1 MRSLL
6 QNQSMGLKY
15 LLAVAFFVFIYLLYN
30 ANNIS
35 SSCVTKAK
43 STMSWVSTLSAQQWN
58 VHSQWGED
66 GVIDTIFKNIGTT
79 DKVYVEFG
87 VEDCITQ
94 CNTRYLRE
102 LGWDVKNSL
111 LMDGGYSNPDI
122 NLQQVI
128 FWPSNILELFQRFGV
143 KKEFDFLSVDTDS
156 YDWFMIET
164 ILEAGYRPR
173 VIVTEINAN
182 FGMLEAKSILPPKD
196 KKSWKRWDGTT
207 YHGSSML
214 AMSYLF
220 NRFEYSVL
228 FCNYINCFA
237 VRDDVLGVYIRRPIN
252 EIHVQ
257 NGGGGHYCD
266 YSNRSFAIIDPSG
279 FWLGEDDGG
288 LGSPSLRHT
297 GCQHGVHA
305 KKPYIED
312 IPQAADSLS
321 Q

>member
-1 MRSLL
+1 MFTLNGEKMELLVSLHISIKS
-6 QNQSMGLKY
+6 NKY
-15 LLAVAFFVFIYLLYN
+15 LTFL
-30 ANNIS
+30 
-35 SSCVTKAK
+35 
-43 STMSWVSTLSAQQWN
+43 
-58 VHSQWGED
+58 
-66 GVIDTIFKNIGTT
+66 DTIFKNIGTT

-111 LMDGGYSNPDI
+111 LLDGGYSNPDI

-128 FWPSNILELFQRFGV
+128 FWPSNILELFQRFRV

-173 VIVTEINAN
+173 VIVTEINAKYVITN
-182 FGMLEAKSILPPKD
+182 LELSLTWFVFNSFGMLEAKSILPPKD

-237 VRDDVLGVYIRRPIN
+237 VR
-252 EIHVQ
+252 
-257 NGGGGHYCD
+257 
-266 YSNRSFAIIDPSG
+266 
-279 FWLGEDDGG
+279 
-288 LGSPSLRHT
+288 
-297 GCQHGVHA
+297 
-305 KKPYIED
+305 
-312 IPQAADSLS
+312 
-321 Q
+321 

>member
-1 MRSLL
+1 MRAEMRSLL
-6 QNQSMGLKY
+6 QNEGFKY
-15 LLAVAFFVFIYLLYN
+15 LVVITCGALLYLY
-30 ANNIS
+30 ATNNTS
-35 SSCVTKAK
+35 SDCLAKAK
-43 STMSWVSTLSAQQWN
+43 TSMSWIETLPSHQWN

-66 GVIDTIFKNIGTT
+66 GVINTIFNNIGTT

-87 VEDCITQ
+87 VEDCLTQ
-94 CNTRYLRE
+94 CNTAYLRE
-102 LGWDVKNSL
+102 VGWDVKNSL

-128 FWPSNILELFQRFGV
+128 FWPNNILELFQKFEV
-143 KKEFDFLSVDTDS
+143 KREFDFLSVDTDS
-156 YDWFMIET
+156 YDWFMLEA
-164 ILEAGYRPR
+164 ILEGGYRPR
-173 VIVTEINAN
+173 VIATEINAN

-196 KKSWKRWDGTT
+196 KISWNRWDGTT

-220 NRFEYSVL
+220 NRFGYSLV

-237 VRDDVLGVYIRRPIN
+237 IRDDVLGTYIRRPITD
-252 EIHVQ
+252 IHLQ
-257 NGGGGHYCD
+257 NVGGHYCD
-266 YSNRSFAIIDPSG
+266 YSNRSLAIIDPSG

-288 LGSPSLRHT
+288 LGSPTIRHT

-312 IPQAADSLS
+312 IPQANEALA
-321 Q
+321 